1 LALSAKRWA
10 GLTHRTDLY
19 ARRVCGDRTAGPVIV
34 AGPLVRLACERHLRD
49 RVDPRGMRFD
59 AARAQ
64 RIIDF
69 FEHVLRLPDMLDDN
83 GQPLPFLL
91 QPFQDFILGSLFG
104 WLRADGSRRFREAY
118 IEMGKGNGKTPLCAG
133 VGLYG
138 LFLDGERA
146 AEVYAAASDQA
157 QAQTLFRYAVNMAQH
172 SPLLAEE
179 FTYSGASEVWKI
191 SHPPSLSFFRTFSRE
206 SGAKSGPIPHMGLLD
221 ELHEHPTP
229 QISIKIRAGAK
240 RRQNALFLEITNSGF
255 DRTSI
260 CWAHHEH
267 SRRVLEG
274 LVEDD
279 QWFAFVCALDEDDD
293 PLKDEGCWIKA
304 NPNLG
309 VSIQVDYLR
318 RQVNNARHIPA
329 EENTVRRL
337 NFCQWTQSHARY
349 FDAAKWRACGALT
362 WTPED
367 LATASLVVGAF
378 DLGQT
383 DDFSAWVRLWML
395 ADGRVVVIPRFWL
408 PQSALDAHPHRPYA
422 QWQRAGVLEVTEGD
436 TTDYGVVEAAIAADA
451 IAAGVVRV
459 GFDKRFAAQMA
470 QNLQGR
476 GIDVVD
482 VPQGFFLT
490 EAIRLM
496 GAWVSDKRLAHGSHP
511 VLSWMADNAVVKHGP
526 DKRLRLDKEAA
537 ADKIDGIVA
546 LAMAAQMVISQP
558 ERAVEV
564 EAWVI

>member
-1 LALSAKRWA
+1 MPSPAEWSA
-10 GLTHRTDLY
+10 LTHRADLY
-19 ARRVCGDRTAGPVIV
+19 ARRVCGDARAGAPIV

-49 RVDPRGMRFD
+49 RLHPRGMVFD
-59 AARAQ
+59 IGKAD
-64 RIIDF
+64 RIIQF
-69 FEHVLRLPDMLDDN
+69 FEGVLRLPDMLDED

-91 QPFQDFILGSLFG
+91 QPFQCFILGSLFG
-104 WLRADGSRRFREAY
+104 WLRADGTRRFREAY

-138 LFLDGERA
+138 LLLDDERA

-157 QAQTLFRYAVNMAQH
+157 QAQTLFRYAVNLAQH
-172 SPLLAEE
+172 SPDLAEE
-179 FTYSGASEVWKI
+179 FAYSGAAEVWKI
-191 SHPPSLSFFRTFSRE
+191 SHPPTLSFFRTFSRE

-221 ELHEHPTP
+221 ELHEHKNP
-229 QISIKIRAGAK
+229 QITIKIRAGAK
-240 RRQNALFLEITNSGF
+240 RRKNALFLEITNSGY

-260 CWAHHEH
+260 CWQHHEH

-279 QWFAFVCALDEDDD
+279 QWFAYVCALDDADD
-293 PLKDEGCWIKA
+293 PLRDESCWLKA

-309 VSIQVDYLR
+309 VSIQPDYLR
-318 RQVNNARHIPA
+318 RQVSNAKHMPA

-337 NFCQWTQSHARY
+337 NFCQWTQSNARY
-349 FDAAKWRACGALT
+349 FDAAKWRACGMSR
-362 WTPED
+362 WTDDD
-367 LATASLVVGAF
+367 LASATLVVGAF

-383 DDFSAWVRLWML
+383 DDFTAWVRLWRL
-395 ADGRVVVIPRFWL
+395 ADGRIVVIPRFWV
-408 PQSALDAHPHRPYA
+408 PQSAVETHPHRPYA
-422 QWQRAGVLEVTEGD
+422 QWERAGVLEVTEGD
-436 TTDYGVVEAAIAADA
+436 TTDYGIVEAAIAADA
-451 IAAGVVRV
+451 EASGVTRI

-476 GIDVVD
+476 GLEVVD

-496 GAWVSDKRLAHGSHP
+496 GKWVSDGVLCHGAHP

-537 ADKIDGIVA
+537 ADKIDGIAA
-546 LAMAAQMVISQP
+546 LAMAAQMVILSPQEQP
-558 ERAVEV
+558 AEAL
-564 EAWVI
+564 AWVI